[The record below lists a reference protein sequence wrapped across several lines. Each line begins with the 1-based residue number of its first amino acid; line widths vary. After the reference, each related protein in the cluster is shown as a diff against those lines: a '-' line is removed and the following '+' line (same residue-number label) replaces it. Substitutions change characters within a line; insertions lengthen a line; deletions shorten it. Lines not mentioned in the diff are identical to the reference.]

1 MAPLDFLSFA
11 QDAEV
16 VEKILTHQDAK
27 AVEPEAR
34 RWLADEK
41 TAYPFSFYKRTRPA
55 SAITRGL
62 L

>member
-41 TAYPFSFYKRTRPA
+41 TAYPFYKRTRPA